1 MRFVHIFSP
10 AIRVLSGLG
19 LVLLI
24 PVLTGCSPAIGKVS
38 GKVTYKGQPVPGGLI
53 TFRPADPAKNSITV
67 ELDTEG
73 RYSAT
78 LPAGDV
84 TVIIDNREL
93 EPRPSMPSMPAGI
106 PLSAEAQAKLRGK
119 APRGHRHDG
128 RGAEDGR
135 GRSATK
141 WEVRADPAEVLRTR
155 DVRAQ
160 IHDQGR
166 RPAARHRADG
176 LTARGRAGWRHRRPA
191 HTSLHYRGVRRAFV
205 LDDRNQRLPCAGGG
219 GGGVMG
225 GVPANT
231 VLESV
236 LLAMESSGVVVVSRA
251 VGVNVPANPARR
263 TISIVSVAPP
273 ARSPTVHFRVVLSK
287 SVELEETNVK
297 PPKFTVTSTPAA
309 NTDPRLRAVNVI
321 VTSPPG

>member
-1 MRFVHIFSP
+1 MDARSIPRVHAERIHRRDPGQLPRRPSVGGIRRRPRAGRIGVAEGGSFEVPGAAKEPDGHKRERRAVRPPAGLHSPRCHAGRPRRRKRSQHPSVDGSCRLGGRPDPSWRRNPRERLVIGQRLETHPTSPDPGARPLHSTTTTTGGSPMRFVHIFSP

-119 APRGHRHDG
+119 APRPPPR
-128 RGAEDGR
+128 
-135 GRSATK
+135 
-141 WEVRADPAEVLRTR
+141 RTG
-155 DVRAQ
+155 
-160 IHDQGR
+160 GR
-166 RPAARHRADG
+166 RRARTFGDQVGGTCRSRRS
-176 LTARGRAGWRHRRPA
+176 TTNSRRPG
-191 HTSLHYRGVRRAFV
+191 SNSR
-205 LDDRNQRLPCAGGG
+205 
-219 GGGVMG
+219 
-225 GVPANT
+225 
-231 VLESV
+231 
-236 LLAMESSGVVVVSRA
+236 SRA
-251 VGVNVPANPARR
+251 A
-263 TISIVSVAPP
+263 TS
-273 ARSPTVHFRVVLSK
+273 RSTF
-287 SVELEETNVK
+287 EL
-297 PPKFTVTSTPAA
+297 
-309 NTDPRLRAVNVI
+309 TD
-321 VTSPPG
+321 

>member
-53 TFRPADPAKNSITV
+53 TFRPADPVKNSITV

-119 APRGHRHDG
+119 APPATATADG
-128 RGAEDGR
+128 GPKTGE
-135 GRSATK
+135 
-141 WEVRADPAEVLRTR
+141 
-155 DVRAQ
+155 DVRRPS
-160 IHDQGR
+160 GR
-166 RPAARHRADG
+166 
-176 LTARGRAGWRHRRPA
+176 
-191 HTSLHYRGVRRAFV
+191 Y
-205 LDDRNQRLPCAGGG
+205 
-219 GGGVMG
+219 
-225 GVPANT
+225 VPIP
-231 VLESV
+231 E
-236 LLAMESSGVVVVSRA
+236 
-251 VGVNVPANPARR
+251 
-263 TISIVSVAPP
+263 
-273 ARSPTVHFRVVLSK
+273 K
-287 SVELEETNVK
+287 YYELETSGL
-297 PPKFTVTSTPAA
+297 KFTIKGGDQPLDIQL
-309 NTDPRLRAVNVI
+309 TD
-321 VTSPPG
+321 